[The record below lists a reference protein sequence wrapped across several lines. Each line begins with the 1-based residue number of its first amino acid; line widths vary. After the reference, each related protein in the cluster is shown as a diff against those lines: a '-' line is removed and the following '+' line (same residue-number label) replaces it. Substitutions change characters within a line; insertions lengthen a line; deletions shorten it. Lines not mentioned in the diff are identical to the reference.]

1 MAQYLLHMHTESSK
15 KKKKKK
21 VEQYIEHA
29 PNPLEA
35 HKI

>member
-1 MAQYLLHMHTESSK
+1 MAQYLLHMHTESS
-15 KKKKKK
+15 KKKKK

>member
-1 MAQYLLHMHTESSK
+1 MAQYLLHMHTESS